1 MFKKLFGKGNKS
13 KTPKGFF
20 DLTIKSIEK
29 LTADTVKV
37 TLDVPSELKTKF
49 SFTPGQ
55 YINFSVTINGNEERR
70 SYSICSG
77 KNEDLSVAVKQVEGG
92 KVSTWFNQSAEV
104 NTPIFVSSPEGNF
117 TRSDNAKNIV
127 AIAAGSGITPI
138 MSIAKDIEQVNGSLQ
153 LFFGSRTKAN
163 ILFKDELESLT
174 KTKTTHYLSAE
185 QADDCQNG
193 RIDKSNFSEIIK
205 GNLDLL
211 KSDGFYICGPEQMI
225 SDVSESLA
233 LFGVNEDKIHYE
245 LFTAP
250 TILKSAGSTQES
262 TFSGISKVKAILD
275 DEEITF
281 ELSSDGDTLL
291 DKVNNEGF
299 DAPYSC
305 RGGVCC
311 SCKAKVLEGKATM
324 KLNYAL
330 SEQEVKEGFILTC
343 QAQPASETLV
353 ISYDD

>member
-1 MFKKLFGKGNKS
+1 MLKKLFGKGNKS
-13 KTPKGFF
+13 KAPKGFF
-20 DLTIKSIEK
+20 ELSIKTIEK
-29 LTADTVKV
+29 LTSDTVKV
-37 TLDVPSELKTKF
+37 ILDVPSTLKSNF
-49 SFTPGQ
+49 SFEPGQ
-55 YINFSVTINGNEERR
+55 YINFAVTINGNEERR

-77 KNEDLSVAVKQVEGG
+77 KNEDLAVAVKQVEGG
-92 KVSTWFNQSAEV
+92 KVSTWFNQSAKAD
-104 NTPIFVSSPEGNF
+104 TPIFVSSPEGNF
-117 TRSDNAKNIV
+117 TRSSNAKNIV

-138 MSIAKDIEQVNGSLQ
+138 ISIAKDVEELGGSLQ

-163 ILFKDELESLT
+163 VLFKEELEQLSNT
-174 KTKTTHYLSAE
+174 TTTHYLSGEEAE
-185 QADDCQNG
+185 DCKSG
-193 RIDKSNFSEIIK
+193 RIDKSNFSEIVK

-211 KSDGFYICGPEQMI
+211 KSDGFFICGPEQMI
-225 SDVSESLA
+225 VDVSETLK
-233 LFGVNEDKIHYE
+233 LFGISDDKVHYE
-245 LFTAP
+245 LFTTP
-250 TILKSAGSTQES
+250 TLLKQEESTESS
-262 TFSGISKVKAILD
+262 TFSGVSKVKAILD

-281 ELSSDGDTLL
+281 ELSSDGETLL

-330 SEQEVKEGFILTC
+330 TDDEVKEGFILTC

-353 ISYDD
+353 ISYDE

>member
-20 DLTIKSIEK
+20 ELSIKSIDK
-29 LTADTVKV
+29 LTADTVKII
-37 TLDVPSELKTKF
+37 LDIPSEFKSKF

-55 YINFSVTINGNEERR
+55 YINFAIAINGSEIRR

-77 KNEDLSVAVKQVEGG
+77 KNEDLAVAVKQVEGG
-92 KVSTWFNQSAEV
+92 KMSTWFNQTAEV

-117 TRSDNAKNIV
+117 TRATEAKNIV

-138 MSIAKDIEQVNGSLQ
+138 MSIAKDIEATDGSIQ
-153 LFFGSRTKAN
+153 LFFGSRTKAT
-163 ILFKDELESLT
+163 ILFKEELESLT

-225 SDVSESLA
+225 ADVSETLK
-233 LFGVNEDKIHYE
+233 LFGVSDEKVHYE
-245 LFTAP
+245 LFTTP
-250 TILKSAGSTQES
+250 TILKSDEPAEES
-262 TFSGISKVKAILD
+262 TFSGMSKVKAILD

-311 SCKAKVLEGKATM
+311 SCKAKVLEGKAIM

-330 SEQEVKEGFILTC
+330 TEEEVKEGFILTC
-343 QAQPASETLV
+343 QARPASETLV
-353 ISYDD
+353 ISYDE